1 MIAITRTALLVT
13 LLAFAAAVLPQAA
26 AANSHQQSILQD
38 DAVLLG
44 LTDKNPDQAMAEAKY
59 LGVDTVRV
67 FVSWSR
73 VSPANHSRT
82 MPAGF
87 DPADPNS
94 PGYDWG
100 VYDRFV
106 QRARRNGLRVFFT
119 LSPSIPYWASE
130 QPGVCP
136 HHIGGYV
143 RLGVSCYWKP
153 RVDLFGKFAEAVA
166 KRYHNLVNVWSLY
179 NEPNLEHYLFPQFQ
193 RTRFGTVDLGG
204 KRMRALWLAGYRAIA
219 RFDPQRKTHVLF
231 GETAAISSPMDTL
244 YSALCLDEN
253 GRPYRGRMKKAQGCS
268 KPSKLPIGG
277 IAIHP
282 YNNEAKGSVFTKSYT
297 KDSLPMA
304 YVSRVT
310 KLLRRAA
317 RYKRIPPR
325 KGIYVTEF
333 GFQSN
338 PPDRRR
344 GLSLGRQAAAINEA
358 DRLFFGDPRV
368 KAVAQFE
375 LYDVPEI
382 PDEDPYNTGLRLI
395 DGGLKPAYTAYRM
408 PIYVTKLTATKVEV
422 WGQVRPAAGRSRV
435 TILAA
440 RKGGKARV
448 VGTPRINTA
457 GYFRVRIRRG
467 SAAKLVYRTRWTS
480 PTGEVSHSRRA
491 KAGRRIKYL
500 E

>member
-1 MIAITRTALLVT
+1 MNALWRTALLVT
-13 LLAFAAAVLPQAA
+13 LLAFVAAAIPQAA
-26 AANSHQQSILQD
+26 GANSRQSSILQD

-44 LTDKNPDQAMAEAKY
+44 LTDKDPEQAMAEAKY

-73 VSPANHSRT
+73 VSPDRTSRQE
-82 MPAGF
+82 PPGF
-87 DPADPNS
+87 DVSDPNS
-94 PGYDWG
+94 RGYEWSL
-100 VYDRFV
+100 YDKFV
-106 QRARRNGLRVFFT
+106 ERARRYGLRVLFT

-136 HHIGGYV
+136 HFIGGYT
-143 RLGVSCYWKP
+143 RLGTSCYWKP
-153 RVDLFGKFAEAVA
+153 RVALFGQFAAAVA

-179 NEPNLEHYLFPQFQ
+179 NEPNLEHYLFPQV
-193 RTRFGTVDLGG
+193 RKTSYGAVDLGA
-204 KRMRALWLAGYRAIA
+204 KRMRQLWIAGYRSIA
-219 RFDPQRKTHVLF
+219 TFDPQRKKSVLF

-244 YSALCLDEN
+244 YGALCLDEN
-253 GRPYRGRMKKAQGCS
+253 GRPFRGRMKKAQGCS
-268 KPSKLPIGG
+268 KPAKLPIGG

-282 YNNEAKGSVFTKSYT
+282 YNSQAKGSVFTRSYT
-297 KDSLPMA
+297 KDSLPMG

-310 KLLRRAA
+310 KLLKRAA
-317 RYKRIPPR
+317 GYKRIPPR
-325 KGIYVTEF
+325 KGVYVTEF

-344 GLSLGRQAAAINEA
+344 GLSLRRQAAAINEA

-375 LYDVPEI
+375 LYDVAEV
-382 PDEDPYNTGLRLI
+382 PDRDPYNTGLRLI

-408 PIYVTKLTATKVEV
+408 PIYVTKLAANRVEV
-422 WGQVRPAAGRSRV
+422 WGQVRPAERRTVV

-440 RKGGKARV
+440 SRGGKARV
-448 VGTPRINTA
+448 IGRPRTNPA
-457 GYFRVRIRRG
+457 GFFRVRIRRG

-491 KAGRRIKYL
+491 SAGRRIKYL